1 MIALLQS
8 VVQFLQFC
16 TFEESQ
22 WGRQSDNVT
31 DKQGA
36 GSGLTGRERCLMC
49 SPRSAPSVG
58 ARRRTVWWTRWPWWG
73 SRRRSS
79 WVRAQLEVISCWSL
93 MQGFLSNKEDR
104 KGLDESLEAEMGEM
118 EVAMQALSCSDTT
131 GRERK
136 HCKTKTS
143 GKLSST
149 RSVNRDILQYVVI
162 VIL

>member
-1 MIALLQS
+1 
-8 VVQFLQFC
+8 
-16 TFEESQ
+16 
-22 WGRQSDNVT
+22 
-31 DKQGA
+31 
-36 GSGLTGRERCLMC
+36 
-49 SPRSAPSVG
+49 
-58 ARRRTVWWTRWPWWG
+58 
-73 SRRRSS
+73 
-79 WVRAQLEVISCWSL
+79 

-104 KGLDESLEAEMGEM
+104 KGLDETLEAEMGEM

-149 RSVNRDILQYVVI
+149 RSVNRDIVQYVVI